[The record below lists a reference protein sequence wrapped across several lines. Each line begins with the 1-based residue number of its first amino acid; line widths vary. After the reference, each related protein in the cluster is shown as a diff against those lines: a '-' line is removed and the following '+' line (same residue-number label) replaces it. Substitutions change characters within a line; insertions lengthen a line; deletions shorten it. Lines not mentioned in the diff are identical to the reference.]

1 MKGTVKWVDSAM
13 FVAKSGS
20 GHSIVLDGAAE
31 GGGQNSGMR
40 PMELMALS
48 VASCS
53 SYDVVTILKK
63 ARQEIQS
70 CEAEVEAKRVDSI
83 PSVFESIH
91 LRFKIAGFNLN
102 KKQVKRAVELS
113 AEKYCSASI
122 MLKNSGVKVTHD
134 FEIIN
139 QSITAT
145 SQ

>member
-1 MKGTVKWVDSAM
+1 MVMKGLVKWVDNVM
-13 FVAKSGS
+13 FVAKSGT
-20 GHSIVLDGAAE
+20 GHSIVLDGAE
-31 GGGQNSGMR
+31 ESGGQNSGMR

-63 ARQEIQS
+63 ARQEIFS

-122 MLKNSGVKVTHD
+122 MLKNSGVIVTHD

-139 QSITAT
+139 Q
-145 SQ
+145 

>member
-1 MKGTVKWVDSAM
+1 MKGIVKWVDSAM

-102 KKQVKRAVELS
+102 KNQVKRAVELS

-139 QSITAT
+139 QSISAT

>member
-1 MKGTVKWVDSAM
+1 MKGLVKWVDNVM
-13 FVAKSGS
+13 FVAKSGT
-20 GHSIVLDGAAE
+20 GHSIVLDGAE
-31 GGGQNSGMR
+31 KGGGQNSGMR
-40 PMELMALS
+40 PMELMVLS

-63 ARQEIQS
+63 ARQEILS
-70 CEAEVEAKRVDSI
+70 CEAEVEAKRVASI

-91 LRFKIAGFNLN
+91 LKFKVAGVGLN
-102 KKQVKRAVELS
+102 KRQVQRAVELS

-139 QSITAT
+139 Q
-145 SQ
+145 